1 MSICV
6 YNKGIT
12 KIFNKFTVISISREE
27 NYMYISSTNL
37 FIDLPE
43 YSIKESPNWITSE
56 KYYNCENFFTQ
67 LNQKT
72 RKHLWKHKIPKNR

>member
-1 MSICV
+1 
-6 YNKGIT
+6 
-12 KIFNKFTVISISREE
+12 
-27 NYMYISSTNL
+27 MYISSTNL
-37 FIDLPE
+37 FIDFPE
-43 YSIKESPNWITSE
+43 YIIKESPNWITSE